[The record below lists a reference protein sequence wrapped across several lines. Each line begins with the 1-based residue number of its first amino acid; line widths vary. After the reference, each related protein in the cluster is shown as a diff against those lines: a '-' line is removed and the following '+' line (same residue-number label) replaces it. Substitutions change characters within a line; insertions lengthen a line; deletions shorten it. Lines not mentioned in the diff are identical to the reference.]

1 MTTISIRIHS
11 EHEDESSGIV
21 SALKK
26 IAASAEGYFAY
37 QLGDPEVNLRYYQE
51 MHLRTLEVGARIL
64 EQSPNG
70 LITYETRE
78 G

>member
-11 EHEDESSGIV
+11 EHEDEASGIV

-26 IAASAEGYFAY
+26 IAASAEGYFAH

-51 MHLRTLEVGARIL
+51 MQLHTLELGARIL

-70 LITYETRE
+70 LIIYETRE